1 MILLVAALV
10 LSSCSAKKGVSGS
23 EPRVVC
29 PPGSSGQ
36 VSLAAREVRRY
47 FYVRT
52 GVLLPLGDEM
62 SPSAASQGPGGGGET
77 ILVGVKGE
85 PMLTN
90 AADAATATAIAELQ
104 PQQYLLKTIPGKGGK
119 VLLIAGGD
127 GAGALYG
134 AYRLAERLG
143 MGFYL
148 HGDVMPDRRIAPA
161 LPDLDEIGK
170 PLFDIRGINPFH
182 DFPEGPDWW
191 STDDYEAYIS
201 QLAKMRMNFIG
212 LHCYPA
218 GAGPE
223 PAVWIGVAG
232 DCDEKGRVKFAYPS
246 AWDSTARSGW
256 GSLPMKTGDFAAGAS
271 LLFEKDTFGSP
282 AMEGMTPWP
291 RNAEE
296 SCAVFNN
303 AGEMFNQAFTHA
315 RRLGVK
321 TCIGTETPMWVPDAV
336 RERLKK
342 QGKDASSP
350 AVVQEIY
357 EGMFRRIAKAHPLD
371 YYWLWTPEGWT
382 WGGNLPQQWQATAG
396 DLKSA
401 QAALDAIGKPFTLA
415 TCGWVLG
422 PQEDRAAMDKV
433 LPKDSPISCINRQ
446 VGHDPID
453 PGFAKIGPRPKWAI
467 PWMENDPSLLA
478 PQPWAGRMR
487 YDAAAAKSLGCTGLI
502 GIHWRTKIL
511 APNISAL
518 ATAAWDQSW
527 AKTIPAPATQASE
540 FRQTVGAIAQF
551 TEPVAGTNDVPV
563 YQSVRYGLAV
573 YDLAVPN
580 GTYTVTLKFN
590 EPFYGQAGKRVFGVM
605 IQGKR
610 VIDSIDIFARVGKNK
625 ALDLSF
631 GEVKVT
637 DGVLKIDFI
646 PQTEFPCI
654 AGVAVEGTADPANQE
669 PSKHYVRKINIGG
682 GKYKDYE
689 ADAVPQGHVTGD
701 RERTMSVLD
710 LYENF
715 ARVNFGDEAAK
726 AAGAILAQIDG
737 VHFPEPAS
745 WGTGPGNINIVRQP
759 WEQIKGQ
766 YHFVDELAAVR
777 PSVKG
782 LSPFCAVCK
791 MGTVPKL
798 PAQGTVPIF
807 GNGPEKGDSPSGNL
821 ERFDYWLNTFR
832 FTAAMAQAGCC
843 RGALDQTMEAVAAQK
858 DPDKKKELAAKAL
871 ALRVDL
877 TRIWEKMLTF
887 QLAATDTPGEM
898 GTVSNIERHNRV
910 GANFLTAHDV
920 ALAAA
925 LGQPLPQSTQLSSSY
940 AGPARLIVPTVRTEV
955 VAGESLKLRLIVLD
969 NRPAKSVTLY
979 WRPMGKGQ
987 FQPVE
992 VKHLGRA
999 VYQAALPPATE
1010 DFEYY
1015 IQAQTVQGKTLVW
1028 PAEAPK
1034 ISQTV
1039 VVSP

>member
-1 MILLVAALV
+1 MTRGTILLAVALV
-10 LSSCSAKKGVSGS
+10 LSSCSAKHGVSG
-23 EPRVVC
+23 PGLRIVC
-29 PPGSSGQ
+29 PSGSPCQ

-47 FYVRT
+47 FYLRT
-52 GVLLPLGDEM
+52 GELLPLGDKL
-62 SPSAASQGPGGGGET
+62 SGGDV
-77 ILVGVKGE
+77 ILV
-85 PMLTN
+85 
-90 AADAATATAIAELQ
+90 AAKDDALLGGIADVATVNSTAGLQ
-104 PQQYLLKTIPGKGGK
+104 PQQYLLKTIHSQGRK
-119 VLLIAGGD
+119 VLLVVGGD
-127 GAGALYG
+127 ATGTLYG

-148 HGDVMPDRRIAPA
+148 HGDVVPDRQIAPK
-161 LPDLDEIGK
+161 LPELDEIGK
-170 PLFDIRGINPFH
+170 PIFDIRGINPFH

-191 STDDYEAYIS
+191 SADDYAAYIS

-223 PAVWIGVAG
+223 PAVWIGLAG
-232 DCDEKGRVKFAYPS
+232 DCNEKGRVKFAYPS

-256 GSLPMKTGDFAAGAS
+256 GSAPMKTSDFAAGAS

-282 AMEGMTPWP
+282 AMEGMTPLP
-291 RNAEE
+291 HNAEE
-296 SCAVFNN
+296 SCTVFNN

-321 TCIGTETPMWVPDAV
+321 TCIGTETPMWIPDAV

-357 EGMFRRIAKAHPLD
+357 EGMFRRIAKTHPLD

-382 WGGNLPQQWQATAG
+382 WSGNLPQQWEATAR

-422 PQEDRAAMDKV
+422 PEEDRAAMDKV
-433 LPKDSPISCINRQ
+433 LPAGSPISCINRQ
-446 VGHDPID
+446 VGHDPVD
-453 PGFAKIGPRPKWAI
+453 PGFATIGPRPKWAI

-518 ATAAWDQSW
+518 ALAAWDQSW
-527 AKTIPAPATQASE
+527 AKSIPVPATQASA
-540 FRQTVGAIAQF
+540 FRQAVGAIAQF
-551 TEPVAGTNDVPV
+551 TEPVAGTGDAPV

-637 DGVLKIDFI
+637 DGLLKIDFV
-646 PQTEFPCI
+646 PLTEFPCI
-654 AGVAVEGTADPANQE
+654 AGVAVEGTADPAGQL
-669 PSKHYVRKINIGG
+669 PAKPYVRKINIGG

-701 RERTMSVLD
+701 RERTMPVLD

-745 WGTGPGNINIVRQP
+745 WGSGPGNINIARQP
-759 WEQIKGQ
+759 WEQLKGL
-766 YHFVDELAAVR
+766 YHFVDELAAIR
-777 PSVKG
+777 PRV
-782 LSPFCAVCK
+782 
-791 MGTVPKL
+791 
-798 PAQGTVPIF
+798 QGA
-807 GNGPEKGDSPSGNL
+807 GNL

-843 RGALDQTMEAVAAQK
+843 RGAIDQTMEAIATQK
-858 DPDKKKELAAKAL
+858 DPVKKKELAAKAL
-871 ALRVDL
+871 AFRVDL
-877 TRIWEKMLTF
+877 ARIWEKMLTF

-910 GANFLTAHDV
+910 GASFLTAHDI

-925 LGQPLPQSTQLSSSY
+925 AGQPLPQSTQLSSSY
-940 AGPARLIVPTVRTEV
+940 AGPARLIVPTVRTEAA
-955 VAGESLKLRLIVLD
+955 AGESLTLKVIVLD
-969 NRPAKSVTLY
+969 NRLAKSVTLY
-979 WRPMGKGQ
+979 WRPMGKGP
-987 FQPVE
+987 FQRAE
-992 VKHLGRA
+992 VNHLGRA

-1015 IQAQTVQGKTLVW
+1015 IQAQTVDGKTLVW
-1028 PAEAPK
+1028 PATAPK
-1034 ISQTV
+1034 INQTV
-1039 VVSP
+1039 VVSPE